1 MKKPVR
7 RLPVAEAVKQARA
20 DLHLEYAAVPEWG
33 RHIFTQHDRYSDA
46 LCRFGGGLLF
56 WPSPIFGQRSNKS
69 GSPSHPSASPPKQF
83 KVWIQILH
91 DFVTCVS

>member
-1 MKKPVR
+1 MKKSVR
-7 RLPVAEAVKQARA
+7 SLPVAEAVKQLRA

-69 GSPSHPSASPPKQF
+69 GSLASLGLTAETVQSLDTNSP
-83 KVWIQILH
+83 
-91 DFVTCVS
+91 

>member
-56 WPSPIFGQRSNKS
+56 
-69 GSPSHPSASPPKQF
+69 
-83 KVWIQILH
+83 
-91 DFVTCVS
+91 